1 MQGDSC
7 HDEPGNEEEEQAER
21 AVSEEKDEQEE
32 EVNSAQ
38 ACLLLLCQC
47 FKDLHFCFFLFK
59 CRWMEQ
65 ARSNNFIY
73 FC

>member
-21 AVSEEKDEQEE
+21 AVSKEKDEQKE

-47 FKDLHFCFFLFK
+47 FKDLHFL
-59 CRWMEQ
+59 
-65 ARSNNFIY
+65 SL
-73 FC
+73 